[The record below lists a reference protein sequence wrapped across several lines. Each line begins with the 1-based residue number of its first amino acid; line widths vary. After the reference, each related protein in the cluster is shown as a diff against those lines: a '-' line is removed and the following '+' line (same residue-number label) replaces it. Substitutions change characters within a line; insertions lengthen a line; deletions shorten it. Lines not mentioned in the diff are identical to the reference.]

1 MDSSPQHQRLLHRV
15 VYREFSLKT
24 RAEAEAEDTLV
35 AAVPATRSIN
45 LELVL
50 AQRKDDASIERNT
63 MAIDAPVEREAFL
76 AETMPTTTELSAATE
91 DTSTTEER
99 DELITMEEPPHEQS
113 PVDQPSLTLSPRL
126 WDSMDAEVDL
136 ILPDRQVVFYQL

>member
-1 MDSSPQHQRLLHRV
+1 M
-15 VYREFSLKT
+15 
-24 RAEAEAEDTLV
+24 V

-50 AQRKDDASIERNT
+50 AQRKDDASTERNT
-63 MAIDAPVEREAFL
+63 MATDAPVEQEAFL